1 MTQKSVLVVEDDD
14 SIRQLLIE
22 YLRNGT
28 CPQVDGARDGA
39 DALHQIST
47 RSYAVIVL
55 DMIMPYMSG
64 VDFLSSLDAL
74 MSDPSIPSLDQPPA
88 ILVITSVPPEE
99 VSTENLQQRFPG
111 FVRGVMRKPLD
122 LSTLARQVASLL
134 A

>member
-99 VSTENLQQRFPG
+99 VSTENLQQRFPR